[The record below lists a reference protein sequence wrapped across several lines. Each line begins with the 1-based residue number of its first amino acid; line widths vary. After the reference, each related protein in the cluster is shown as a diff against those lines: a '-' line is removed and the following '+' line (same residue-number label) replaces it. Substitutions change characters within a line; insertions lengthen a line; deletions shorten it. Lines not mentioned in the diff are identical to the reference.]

1 MSKIL
6 EVPLQTCQ
14 KRAFSETRFLLGFSD
29 SGFPTEELR
38 AGSSHRRYSST
49 PLVVARVDRYT
60 HGRVLRAIHGRDP
73 GGRMGTKATK
83 AREETSQD
91 EQCKRDNEIY
101 KAVFKGEVR
110 DLIGGIPVLQNFI
123 ERRSGRKITA
133 RTKDEKMRDHEAA
146 QRIGKPV

>member
-1 MSKIL
+1 MRVVRIVGTRRRHSSLRELIDIL
-6 EVPLQTCQ
+6 MGACFGRFMGETQAEEWKRKQRKLEK
-14 KRAFSETRFLLGFSD
+14 KRA
-29 SGFPTEELR
+29 
-38 AGSSHRRYSST
+38 
-49 PLVVARVDRYT
+49 
-60 HGRVLRAIHGRDP
+60 
-73 GGRMGTKATK
+73 K
-83 AREETSQD
+83 D